1 MESKDMLERLRH
13 SRGLEIFVLAAV
25 FMVMLLCN
33 VKTPMIADDY
43 AYSFSFADGQ
53 RVDSLGDIF
62 SSMAAHRLWMNGR
75 VIPHFL
81 VQLFLMLP
89 PLVFDILNSAVFAS
103 ALYLTTSLARK
114 RSERDTLLL
123 LGAFCLLWIYT
134 PSFGQVFLWLDGAL
148 NYLWS
153 VLFSLLML
161 KVYAG
166 KFLDDRELPRPWCW
180 LFPLFCFAVGAY
192 CEPSATGTI
201 FCCALLLVLGRILY
215 KQRMSPWLLV
225 SLAAAFA
232 GFLYMILAPGE
243 VNNKSA
249 TLTISGLSYGFVNSM
264 ELCRQLWPLLLIYL
278 ALAFAAWHFKF
289 DTRRQLL
296 ALSFILASL
305 AGVFVL
311 SFAGYAEPRSACFGC
326 FMAVDASAVLFPAV
340 LESRFRP
347 ALLFGLTAALAATM
361 YWGAVGM
368 QDICESCAQQERN
381 EAIILEARESG
392 AKDVTV
398 EPVYFATK
406 YSAGWGLSY
415 LSQDPAAWNNV
426 YMAEYYGLNSLSLK
440 DGS

>member
-264 ELCRQLWPLLLIYL
+264 ELYRQLWPLLLIYL

-326 FMAVDASAVLFPAV
+326 FMAVAASEVLFPAV

-440 DGS
+440 DKS